1 MKFARE
7 NNIFGVC
14 LNCCVYCADERHQSH
29 ELILY
34 LVISK
39 VLWSQLR
46 LASIPFPA
54 TIFKGGAVLGSLK
67 ACIPAGAEY
76 RTHIF
81 TQGDYF
87 PTTKANPYLALLLT
101 NTKISN
107 SSHKKLK
114 KKSWQIIFHREVITH
129 FQFLKNFL
137 LDSY

>member
-29 ELILY
+29 KLILY
-34 LVISK
+34 LVKSK
-39 VLWSQLR
+39 MLWRQLR
-46 LASIPFPA
+46 LAPIPFPA
-54 TIFKGGAVLGSLK
+54 IIFKGGAILGSFK

-81 TQGDYF
+81 SQGGGYF

-107 SSHKKLK
+107 SSH
-114 KKSWQIIFHREVITH
+114 
-129 FQFLKNFL
+129 
-137 LDSY
+137 

>member
-29 ELILY
+29 KLILY
-34 LVISK
+34 LVKSK

-46 LASIPFPA
+46 VASIPFPA

-81 TQGDYF
+81 TKGDYF

-107 SSHKKLK
+107 SSHK
-114 KKSWQIIFHREVITH
+114 R
-129 FQFLKNFL
+129 
-137 LDSY
+137 

>member
-7 NNIFGVC
+7 NNIFGAC

-29 ELILY
+29 KLILY

-107 SSHKKLK
+107 SSHKK
-114 KKSWQIIFHREVITH
+114 
-129 FQFLKNFL
+129 
-137 LDSY
+137 